1 MKKISK
7 KVTLLFS
14 ILALVVIFVACDS
27 NNDGSSSSGASNVSL
42 DGVPEVF
49 QREQRPR
56 LMVIRQIGGDDHTAQ
71 FLAGAQRE
79 GEALGFDVTTF
90 TANGNTPQFHDA
102 IAQAIQEGYDAF
114 VISHGSDDATVG
126 YVRQIVESGASLV
139 AFDSH
144 GDIADID
151 GATLTSQDDVALAQ
165 HALDA
170 LVASTGGEGNI
181 IYLWVDGFPPMVRRN
196 VVYQS
201 ILDANP
207 GLNEIG
213 RFGVAA
219 DDTTLQTQ
227 NAVNAMLISHGVGEI
242 DAIFATWDAF
252 ALGATQAL
260 TESGREEIP
269 IFGID
274 ISNQALQI
282 MQEENSP
289 WKYSAAVDPALV
301 GAVTVR
307 IAAMQLAGYDTPD
320 TYDLEA
326 ALISQSD
333 LLASN
338 EPVNMVTLA
347 DVIPGWGQSDSF
359 NQPWMDTLREF
370 HGR

>member
-1 MKKISK
+1 MKGFSKKI
-7 KVTLLFS
+7 VVLFS
-14 ILALVVIFVACDS
+14 LLAVMLVLVACDS
-27 NNDGSSSSGASNVSL
+27 DDNSSEEVAAGGSEVSL
-42 DGVPEVF
+42 EGVPEVF
-49 QREQRPR
+49 QGDEQPR

-114 VISHGSDDATVG
+114 IISHGSDDATVE
-126 YVRQIVESGASLV
+126 YVRQIAESGAAVV

-144 GDIADID
+144 SDIADID
-151 GATLTSQDDVALAQ
+151 GATLTSQDDAALAQ
-165 HALDA
+165 QALDA
-170 LVASTGGEGNI
+170 LVEHTGGEGNI

-196 VVYQS
+196 VVYQE

-227 NAVNAMLISHGVGEI
+227 NAVNALLISHDVGEI

-260 TESGREEIP
+260 TEAGREEIP

-289 WKYSAAVDPALV
+289 WQYAAAVDPALV
-301 GAVTVR
+301 GSVTVR
-307 IAAMQLAGYDTPD
+307 IAALQLAGYDTPD

-326 ALISQSD
+326 SLIRQSD
-333 LLASN
+333 LLAAD
-338 EPVNMVTLA
+338 EPVNMVTLS
-347 DVIPGWGQSDSF
+347 DVIPGWGESDSF
-359 NQPWMDTLREF
+359 NEPWMDTLRN
-370 HGR
+370 R